1 MDIEKICI
9 ANLGKEIMYGRFKG
23 MIVGYDTILKY
34 LIISF
39 TNDYGWNFLIDN
51 NVILLKVLLI
61 IVMFLL
67 ILNIIKDNLSYE

>member
-9 ANLGKEIMYGRFKG
+9 ANLGKEIMYGRLKG

-39 TNDYGWNFLIDN
+39 TNNYGWNFLIDN
-51 NVILLKVLLI
+51 SVILLNSPLNHSCVLI
-61 IVMFLL
+61 NSEYYKGQL
-67 ILNIIKDNLSYE
+67 IL

>member
-39 TNDYGWNFLIDN
+39 TNNYGWNFLIN
-51 NVILLKVLLI
+51 NNIILLHSPLNHSYVLINPEYYKGQL
-61 IVMFLL
+61 VL
-67 ILNIIKDNLSYE
+67 

>member
-23 MIVGYDTILKY
+23 MIVGYDNILEY

-39 TNDYGWNFLIDN
+39 TNDYGWNSLIN
-51 NVILLKVLLI
+51 SNVILLNSPLNHSYLLI
-61 IVMFLL
+61 NPDYYKRQLVL
-67 ILNIIKDNLSYE
+67 

>member
-9 ANLGKEIMYGRFKG
+9 ANLGKEIMYGRLKG

-39 TNDYGWNFLIDN
+39 TNNYGWNFLIDN
-51 NVILLKVLLI
+51 SVILLNSPLNRSYALFYPENYKEQ
-61 IVMFLL
+61 L
-67 ILNIIKDNLSYE
+67 IL

>member
-39 TNDYGWNFLIDN
+39 
-51 NVILLKVLLI
+51 
-61 IVMFLL
+61 L

>member
-1 MDIEKICI
+1 MCI

-39 TNDYGWNFLIDN
+39 TDNYGWNLLIDS
-51 NVILLKVLLI
+51 NVILLNSPLNHSYVLIDPKYYKGQL
-61 IVMFLL
+61 VL
-67 ILNIIKDNLSYE
+67 

>member
-1 MDIEKICI
+1 
-9 ANLGKEIMYGRFKG
+9 MYGRFKG

-51 NVILLKVLLI
+51 NVILLNSPLNHSYVLI
-61 IVMFLL
+61 NPEYYKEQL
-67 ILNIIKDNLSYE
+67 IL

>member
-1 MDIEKICI
+1 MDIGKICI

-39 TNDYGWNFLIDN
+39 TDNYAWNFLIDN
-51 NVILLKVLLI
+51 SVILLNSPLNQ
-61 IVMFLL
+61 VMFLL

>member
-9 ANLGKEIMYGRFKG
+9 ANLGKEIMYSRFKG

-39 TNDYGWNFLIDN
+39 TNNYGWNFLIDN
-51 NVILLKVLLI
+51 SVILLNSPLNHSYVLINPEYYKEQL
-61 IVMFLL
+61 VL
-67 ILNIIKDNLSYE
+67 

>member
-9 ANLGKEIMYGRFKG
+9 ANLGKEIMYDRFKG

-39 TNDYGWNFLIDN
+39 TNDYGWNFLTDN
-51 NVILLKVLLI
+51 NVILLNSPLNHSYALINPKYYKGQLVL
-61 IVMFLL
+61 
-67 ILNIIKDNLSYE
+67 

>member
-51 NVILLKVLLI
+51 NVILLK
-61 IVMFLL
+61 
-67 ILNIIKDNLSYE
+67 